1 MTDSENNAPLP
12 DFDPNA
18 ASEKF
23 KAIFTSGM
31 HNKIAFFV
39 TVGAII
45 SMFFPIANAGFA
57 TVGLLGGGMGVICFL
72 GYCALACFLY
82 GGVDKVYS
90 RIVAVVIVAMMLL
103 NLIGIYSDLDS
114 INEISR
120 TFTGKSSSAVG
131 MKLGFF
137 LNAGFAIA
145 VAIMV
150 VKKPL
155 TKNPR
160 TF

>member
-1 MTDSENNAPLP
+1 MSDSENNTPLP
-12 DFDPNA
+12 NIDPNA

-31 HNKIAFFV
+31 HNKAAFLV
-39 TVGAII
+39 TIGAII

-57 TVGLLGGGMGVICFL
+57 TIGLLNNGLGVLCLI
-72 GYCALACFLY
+72 GYIVLACFLY
-82 GGVDKVYS
+82 GGVDKVYA
-90 RIVAVVIVAMMLL
+90 RIIAVVVVVLMLL
-103 NLIGIYSDLDS
+103 SLIGIYSDLNSLNDL
-114 INEISR
+114 SR
-120 TFTGKSSSAVG
+120 AFTGKSSSAVG
-131 MKLGFF
+131 IKLGFF
-137 LNAGFAIA
+137 LNAGFAVA

-155 TKNPR
+155 KKNPL